1 MKSIKPMIYGG
12 QGGIEGI
19 IKQEGDIKVMEML
32 EKKWTFLIL
41 IIHQTYQMSLLL
53 MPAHQGSM
61 DRKSCSP

>member
-1 MKSIKPMIYGG
+1 MKSIKLMIYGG

-19 IKQEGDIKVMEML
+19 IEKEGDIKVMEML
-32 EKKWTFLIL
+32 EMKWIL
-41 IIHQTYQMSLLL
+41 IIHQSYQMSLLL